1 MHCVLVSDVCW
12 VLHVPFHNVKHH
24 ARCLY
29 ARTLFYADAFW
40 CNGEKSSRCSRKL
53 YSDSSLLPVPRQEI
67 KNFCGSLS
75 RRNLFFCVFT
85 EASFSSRLFFF
96 SNDDLDDSIDLLFK
110 ACHKYNKSNGLICG
124 CHHLVKSFCIKNE
137 PIWSFKSS

>member
-1 MHCVLVSDVCW
+1 MH
-12 VLHVPFHNVKHH
+12 
-24 ARCLY
+24 
-29 ARTLFYADAFW
+29 DAFMHVL
-40 CNGEKSSRCSRKL
+40 CFMLMHFDAMVKRVTGVQGSFIVIL
-53 YSDSSLLPVPRQEI
+53 HYFLMPRQEI

-85 EASFSSRLFFF
+85 EASFSSRLFFL

-137 PIWSFKSS
+137 PI